1 MKTLLSLLGGAI
13 TITEANGIVFLNL
26 NESVGGGAAAG
37 VIKGSASIQLSGDQA
52 LHLAEGWLNGKL
64 PVSLLPLAVSIES
77 IANAAI
83 KTVE

>member
-13 TITEANGIVFLNL
+13 TITEQNGIVSFNW
-26 NESVGGGAAAG
+26 NESLGGGQAAG
-37 VIKGSASIQLSGDQA
+37 VLKGVGSIQLSGNQA

-64 PVSLLPLAVSIES
+64 PAALVPFAKGIENL
-77 IANAAI
+77 IDVGL